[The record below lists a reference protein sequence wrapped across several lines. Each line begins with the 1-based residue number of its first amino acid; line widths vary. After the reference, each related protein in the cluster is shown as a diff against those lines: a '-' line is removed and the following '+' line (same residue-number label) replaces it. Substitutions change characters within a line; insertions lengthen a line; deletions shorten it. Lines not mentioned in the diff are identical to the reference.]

1 MSIKDLFDK
10 TKTYLPQT
18 NNKELLDNVESS
30 KNLVQKD
37 ILSNTFVPQIDYS
50 EPENFTKFGS
60 AYLYY
65 NSAIKRI
72 YDYFPYDGSDAEIN
86 EFINKSL
93 PHEKYIFDTLYPRTN
108 GYANFDGSSHISFKG
123 GPNASTYSQLDE
135 LFKSDASSKRV
146 QANLYE
152 TNVYQSDNK
161 PSDYGGGSRESNLK
175 CNFQNGVTVEF
186 WLKGPAPSSNS
197 KQTVFHLTNSSG
209 GDALTIY
216 LSGTA
221 DSPFHVS
228 LDNSGTPVFADQQI
242 GATPTTSSLTSW
254 SHYAISFK
262 SASAGITTKFYVDGK
277 LDETKNLGSAG
288 VNTLT
293 QKGTLGYIASGSSG
307 YLSASM
313 DEFRFWKTE
322 RDAYQIGVNYF
333 SQTRGGTNNDVSNTT
348 LGVYYKFNEGTTG
361 ISSLDNI
368 VLDYAGRITNGTWN
382 GTASR
387 TLESAIVEAGA
398 APSEFLDPIIY
409 DRHPSVI
416 SLKEDLES
424 KGRFYDSNNQNK
436 FLNYFPSWVIEE
448 SENDDES
455 QLEKVSHIIGAY
467 FDKLY
472 LQIQA
477 VTTLKQP
484 LYTSSSHK
492 PITFARNLPQSLG
505 LYTPEIFIDSEIIN
519 TISNKTE
526 DYNFETKLEDTKN
539 LIYLNLYNNLASI
552 FKSKGTEKAIKGV
565 LRTFYI
571 DDRILRLNTYSNK
584 ARYELRNN
592 VEQTI
597 KLNKFINF
605 NSSSNLN
612 AVIYQKQ
619 NPSDT
624 TNTIGYISG
633 SGVAG
638 YEFAYGATI
647 EADIT
652 FPEFNTRFDTV
663 DRRFTDV
670 SLFGV
675 VSASVT
681 SPDDTTFFATDNT
694 NFQVF
699 AIRDS
704 EKSKNV
710 HFKLTSSLSPNPLP
724 ELTSSNFF
732 GVYNDQDWNISVSVI
747 PNKSGSLKFVTGSD
761 DYDYTLR
768 FEGYNTLLGDVRES
782 FSVEETI
789 TKEKGENFLKN
800 AKRVY
805 AGAYR
810 QNITGSV
817 ATKSDVLV
825 SGVRYWTKTI
835 DQASKQQH
843 ALDFDNIGVT
853 DTSQNISALDTNTKD
868 LDVINQNTL
877 ALSWE
882 FGDIINADGSGNFYI
897 TDFSSGSATIRD
909 NYGWVGSISGYQ
921 HSGYGYGFA
930 ASKKAVDEKR
940 INIYKFVDPEKV
952 NSSDMVKVVTE
963 EEEVFG
969 IPEDVVS
976 YHHTLE
982 KSMYNVI
989 SEEMLK
995 FFAGVADF
1003 NNLIGEPVNRYRMN
1017 YKAMEKLRQA
1027 FFMRVN
1033 DVKEV
1038 EKFIEY
1044 YKWFDD
1050 SLGDIIR
1057 QLIPA
1062 SSVMSDNIF
1071 DVVESHVLER
1081 NKYQSKFPTIEF
1093 KAADPET
1100 PALGIREKTYDWE
1113 RGHHPVSDS
1122 QRENSLYWRLRAKRS
1137 ATTITSGDANVD
1149 SQRDTFI
1156 ETAGKYNNQP
1166 APTVSDK
1173 DRNTYSGQTYV
1184 LRHLSRPYK
1193 LKVDRRTNPP
1203 RIIKGGTNF
1212 EVNKNFEYHRA
1223 ALHPAGPVNT
1233 TDGVF
1238 IPKNVLLGFT
1248 DDLVQ
1253 LEDTTDP
1260 PKNPNVLVKRNIKI
1274 QSGRDWEDGVG
1285 YKNMKS
1291 DIVFPFNIISSSV
1304 TTGYNKEVVSRV
1316 TTNVEIVN
1324 LHNDVYGDDMEKP
1337 MQGPFTEYAVGG
1349 SQHRHIKLNDGGD
1362 NYLNRPEAWKIAL
1375 GLCEGVSGAIGMIG
1389 ADYPYPEANAVGAN
1403 PYPMTG
1409 AQKAYLYRDFVAKR
1423 PVNIKNIRHT
1433 TGSTILGNY
1442 NHNYDVVQA
1451 GSAFSTPRQFV
1462 EKQPTLPESTF
1473 DETTRYATSVR
1484 SILDIRR
1491 TNEGHT
1497 DFNGDYSVDYLHTAS
1512 GDSVI
1517 ISRFSAPGGIEVMTR
1532 GYQDFR
1538 SSTYSVYNALNARNQ
1553 TVRRSFQ
1560 GVSSSIVSETSGMR
1574 NFDHTGRDF
1583 GLMNLSARHSA
1594 RFFRDST
1601 LESSPGASY
1610 DERPSFHRTHRNNYL
1625 VPTSSFVLVP
1635 DGKGGFV
1642 DVLVDGSRPVYDNM
1656 NVQHQIPRSDR
1667 QYSWIS
1673 ASIVH
1678 RDPAD
1683 IRYAG
1688 FMKTGVDV
1696 APIDAPYYVITGT
1709 YVPFFDYVSASDP
1722 GSPIYQ
1728 NTTRL
1733 NLLVTDEIGLGQN
1746 VLGAQELQITPLT
1759 TLPEHRRLNALLIR
1773 RGDLY
1778 GWGNWRSVRNGDHP
1792 ILRIEHQQNKLS
1804 LYDNAQLT
1812 SYDMQPIG
1820 FSGRPVLLNAF
1831 KRTATSA
1838 DGASFD
1844 AENTITFK
1852 ISHNNK
1858 KYGFN
1863 EVALNNAT
1871 GLNPAGRDTSLD
1883 DFVTMIR
1890 DNPDYQLNWVSYTEN
1905 ILPSQ
1910 ANAGRSSVV
1919 FRDEYDNKY
1928 WRDSSDERE
1937 FIGNSIPS
1945 TFNLT
1950 VSQSSWPLD
1959 PPRNFQTRPDAP
1971 QYNVNTYI
1979 GGGELQNVYSQYFI
1993 NTTLLNQKR
2002 ESLSPAALYARK
2014 HMVSTVRSVVSP
2026 SGIQIPETGSY
2037 ISLQDST
2044 LDMFG
2049 GEANWE
2055 ADTLAG
2061 YLTNSAGT
2069 PGFVSSPSEPWF
2081 DSYSDFKS
2089 DLKFIAKDYAV
2100 VPEFRISE
2108 HVSDYNNLGTDA
2120 RIESMFEIVGTSKN
2134 SNTEGFYKDYSNSE
2148 FLRYFADIAESTET
2162 TPNEIRLVCKAV
2174 TRFNPYK
2181 GFYPAQRTIDIVE
2194 QFASSYRESLA
2205 AEAYGTSSYGTDLI
2219 ENSGSLLKPLTET
2232 LFAPGILF
2240 NTIKSGLS
2248 VDYPILSSPQAQS
2261 LNIEGENYVLSTDHS
2276 AGGGVGKYAGGV
2288 FWDKRAPFEAII
2300 QPDKYLAQTQIY
2312 DIEPHPSSSLATTA
2326 SIAAPAS
2333 DPTYTKMTDNFF
2345 AEIGNFFL
2353 KDSEYSTIKSSVIE
2367 DGITFESGAVYG
2379 ARLKMRRSL
2388 TGSRTYQYDYDSRGV
2403 SGSTSYFGIN
2413 GMKVSASS
2421 GLNQGLTDNSIALP
2435 QDPKNN
2441 SSLHETFTMYSRTT
2455 AFGPAITGRDSMDE
2469 NSGSLDSLSGYN
2481 WSFTPPYYHGEAWT
2495 DMIFYPDHTK
2505 TYTLEQILSE
2515 IKVVHW
2521 RVDPGSADAQIVGG
2535 NNARIYGPS
2544 NVNDNAMQ
2552 LDSCLN
2558 LFGVERMP
2566 FEETNQSNL
2575 QTTTRNT
2582 TAGKRWVI
2590 QPKAETPMMDFGD
2603 TGPRPITSGSGTLT
2617 LPDSFATGSVPRGMW
2632 HQFGLLPDSP
2642 TKGIFLEIGDI
2653 PTNWLRFHYK
2663 VTQEDS
2669 VYNNQN
2675 SSSLGDKLYLDMK
2688 SLTDFMGFEQDSVRL
2703 GELKEKTTIREAIV
2717 AIPYIT
2723 GLNGDCGDNLSGQL
2737 VADQKQF
2744 FGIPR
2749 ERIQAAVDKGT
2760 TFGDSEISAGDSVRN
2775 IIENVKRY
2783 VLPPQFDFVANSDIE
2798 PIVMYFF
2805 EFGYELDK
2813 DDLSYIWQNLAP
2825 RDYKK
2830 IEKKTQFSAHKLAP
2844 NELLQPE
2851 DVIENNNLRWMVF
2864 KVKQRGMS
2872 KYADKIYTQAGRTDR
2887 KATTPNGYDI
2897 SFNWPYDYVSF
2908 VEMINMDVEVMM
2920 DNKPQM
2926 KATETTIA
2934 KTTLPKTINQ
2944 DKVNEA
2950 LEDKIIED
2958 VLNTSGI
2965 RR

>member
-1 MSIKDLFDK
+1 M
-10 TKTYLPQT
+10 
-18 NNKELLDNVESS
+18 
-30 KNLVQKD
+30 
-37 ILSNTFVPQIDYS
+37 
-50 EPENFTKFGS
+50 
-60 AYLYY
+60 
-65 NSAIKRI
+65 
-72 YDYFPYDGSDAEIN
+72 
-86 EFINKSL
+86 
-93 PHEKYIFDTLYPRTN
+93 
-108 GYANFDGSSHISFKG
+108 
-123 GPNASTYSQLDE
+123 
-135 LFKSDASSKRV
+135 
-146 QANLYE
+146 
-152 TNVYQSDNK
+152 
-161 PSDYGGGSRESNLK
+161 
-175 CNFQNGVTVEF
+175 
-186 WLKGPAPSSNS
+186 
-197 KQTVFHLTNSSG
+197 
-209 GDALTIY
+209 
-216 LSGTA
+216 
-221 DSPFHVS
+221 
-228 LDNSGTPVFADQQI
+228 
-242 GATPTTSSLTSW
+242 
-254 SHYAISFK
+254 
-262 SASAGITTKFYVDGK
+262 
-277 LDETKNLGSAG
+277 
-288 VNTLT
+288 
-293 QKGTLGYIASGSSG
+293 
-307 YLSASM
+307 
-313 DEFRFWKTE
+313 
-322 RDAYQIGVNYF
+322 
-333 SQTRGGTNNDVSNTT
+333 
-348 LGVYYKFNEGTTG
+348 
-361 ISSLDNI
+361 
-368 VLDYAGRITNGTWN
+368 
-382 GTASR
+382 
-387 TLESAIVEAGA
+387 
-398 APSEFLDPIIY
+398 
-409 DRHPSVI
+409 
-416 SLKEDLES
+416 
-424 KGRFYDSNNQNK
+424 
-436 FLNYFPSWVIEE
+436 
-448 SENDDES
+448 
-455 QLEKVSHIIGAY
+455 
-467 FDKLY
+467 
-472 LQIQA
+472 
-477 VTTLKQP
+477 
-484 LYTSSSHK
+484 
-492 PITFARNLPQSLG
+492 
-505 LYTPEIFIDSEIIN
+505 
-519 TISNKTE
+519 
-526 DYNFETKLEDTKN
+526 
-539 LIYLNLYNNLASI
+539 
-552 FKSKGTEKAIKGV
+552 
-565 LRTFYI
+565 
-571 DDRILRLNTYSNK
+571 
-584 ARYELRNN
+584 
-592 VEQTI
+592 
-597 KLNKFINF
+597 
-605 NSSSNLN
+605 
-612 AVIYQKQ
+612 
-619 NPSDT
+619 
-624 TNTIGYISG
+624 
-633 SGVAG
+633 
-638 YEFAYGATI
+638 
-647 EADIT
+647 
-652 FPEFNTRFDTV
+652 
-663 DRRFTDV
+663 
-670 SLFGV
+670 
-675 VSASVT
+675 SASVT
-681 SPDDTTFFATDNT
+681 SPDDTTFFGTDNT

-699 AIRDS
+699 AIRDT

-710 HFKLTSSLSPNPLP
+710 RFKLTSSLSPNPLP

-761 DYDYTLR
+761 DYNYTLR

-782 FSVEETI
+782 FSVEEAI

-817 ATKSDVLV
+817 VTKSDVLV

-835 DQASKQQH
+835 DRASKQQH

-853 DTSQNISALDTNTKD
+853 DTSQNISAFDTNTKD
-868 LDVINQNTL
+868 LDVTNQNTL

-882 FGDIINADGSGNFYI
+882 FGDITNADGSGNFYI

-1137 ATTITSGDANVD
+1137 STTITSGDTNID

-1156 ETAGKYNNQP
+1156 ETADKYNTQP

-1203 RIIKGGTNF
+1203 RIFKGGVNF
-1212 EVNKNFEYHRA
+1212 EVNKNFDYHRA

-1233 TDGVF
+1233 TDNIF

-1291 DIVFPFNIISSSV
+1291 DIVFPFNIVSSSV
-1304 TTGYNKEVVSRV
+1304 RTGYNKQVVERV
-1316 TTNVEIVN
+1316 AANIEIVN
-1324 LHNDVYGDDMEKP
+1324 LHNDVYGDDMERP

-1349 SQHRHIKLNDGGD
+1349 LQHRHIKLNDGND

-1375 GLCEGVSGAIGMIG
+1375 GKCPNTDGAIGMVG

-1462 EKQPTLPESTF
+1462 EKQPTLPANTF
-1473 DETTRYATSVR
+1473 DETTRHATSVR

-1517 ISRFSAPGGIEVMTR
+1517 ISKFSAPGGIEVMTK

-1538 SSTYSVYNALNARNQ
+1538 SSTYSVYNAMNARNL
-1553 TVRRSFQ
+1553 TVRRPFQ
-1560 GVSSSIVSETSGMR
+1560 GVSSSIVSETSGLR
-1574 NFDHTGRDF
+1574 VYDIHGRDF
-1583 GLMNLSARHSA
+1583 GLMNHSTRHAA

-1601 LESSPGASY
+1601 LESNPGTSY
-1610 DERPSFHRTHRNNYL
+1610 DERPSFHRTHRNNIVKAREIVTSTSNTYQNNNSLYFTNAQDQKSVATDNFSLTSGNMTFSFWIYDFKAYSPAKHIFSLNMPTGSLDNQFSPLSILLSNNSTNSQIVLAVSDADETTRSAQKRWLTSDVVPNNQWAHVFITWDGDATSAPSIYINNTASAL
-1625 VPTSSFVLVP
+1625 VEIVGYNGSINLNYTSNHKHSIGRGSNWMEQVANQGRDFMIDEFGFWNGQLSEANRNSLYNSGSYYNIETDP
-1635 DGKGGFV
+1635 DGVKTSDMYFYLRMGDLDGDPPV
-1642 DVLVDGSRPVYDNM
+1642 GNLVTGKIILDASDNARNFTASVNTVGQLQLTGSTFDTFSETVTKTNRTYVCDEKYDNFF
-1656 NVQHQIPRSDR
+1656 VSHQIPRSDR
-1667 QYSWIS
+1667 QYAWITS
-1673 ASIVH
+1673 SITNH
-1678 RDPAD
+1678 GCENSPRHWGYMPTAP
-1683 IRYAG
+1683 G
-1688 FMKTGVDV
+1688 PV
-1696 APIDAPYYVITGT
+1696 APIAAPYYRIGRSG
-1709 YVPFFDYVSASDP
+1709 YSPFFDYVSASFTTA
-1722 GSPIYQ
+1722 SIFQ

-1733 NLLVTDEIGLGQN
+1733 NLLVTDETGFGTN
-1746 VLGAQELQITPLT
+1746 VLGQDPPRSALVSGLDEAHKLNTLLT
-1759 TLPEHRRLNALLIR
+1759 R
-1773 RGDLY
+1773 RGDNY

-1792 ILRIEHQQNKLS
+1792 LLRIEHQQNQLS
-1804 LYDNAQLT
+1804 LYDNTQIT
-1812 SYDMQPIG
+1812 KYNMQPIG

-1838 DGASFD
+1838 DGTSFD

-1871 GLNPAGRDTSLD
+1871 GLNPAGRDTSLN
-1883 DFVTMIR
+1883 DFVSMIK
-1890 DNPDYQLNWVSYTEN
+1890 DNAEYQLNWVSYTEN

-1910 ANAGRSSVV
+1910 ANAGRTSVT

-1928 WRDSSDERE
+1928 WRDISDERE
-1937 FIGNSIPS
+1937 FLGNSIPN

-1971 QYNVNTYI
+1971 QYNVNTYV

-1993 NTTLLNQKR
+1993 NTTNLNDKR

-2026 SGIQIPETGSY
+2026 SGIRIPETGSY

-2108 HVSDYNNLGTDA
+2108 HVSDYNNLGTNA

-2219 ENSGSLLKPLTET
+2219 ENSGSLLKPLAET

-2261 LNIEGENYVLSTDHS
+2261 LNIEGQNYVLSTVHS
-2276 AGGGVGKYAGGV
+2276 AGGGVANM
-2288 FWDKRAPFEAII
+2288 
-2300 QPDKYLAQTQIY
+2300 LAAYSGI
-2312 DIEPHPSSSLATTA
+2312 
-2326 SIAAPAS
+2326 
-2333 DPTYTKMTDNFF
+2333 
-2345 AEIGNFFL
+2345 
-2353 KDSEYSTIKSSVIE
+2353 SEHH
-2367 DGITFESGAVYG
+2367 
-2379 ARLKMRRSL
+2379 LRRSFSL
-2388 TGSRTYQYDYDSRGV
+2388 I
-2403 SGSTSYFGIN
+2403 STS
-2413 GMKVSASS
+2413 
-2421 GLNQGLTDNSIALP
+2421 
-2435 QDPKNN
+2435 PK
-2441 SSLHETFTMYSRTT
+2441 LKFM
-2455 AFGPAITGRDSMDE
+2455 
-2469 NSGSLDSLSGYN
+2469 
-2481 WSFTPPYYHGEAWT
+2481 
-2495 DMIFYPDHTK
+2495 
-2505 TYTLEQILSE
+2505 ILS
-2515 IKVVHW
+2515 HTPL
-2521 RVDPGSADAQIVGG
+2521 RVWLP
-2535 NNARIYGPS
+2535 RL
-2544 NVNDNAMQ
+2544 Q
-2552 LDSCLN
+2552 LLRP
-2558 LFGVERMP
+2558 L
-2566 FEETNQSNL
+2566 L
-2575 QTTTRNT
+2575 
-2582 TAGKRWVI
+2582 I
-2590 QPKAETPMMDFGD
+2590 Q
-2603 TGPRPITSGSGTLT
+2603 
-2617 LPDSFATGSVPRGMW
+2617 
-2632 HQFGLLPDSP
+2632 H
-2642 TKGIFLEIGDI
+2642 
-2653 PTNWLRFHYK
+2653 
-2663 VTQEDS
+2663 TQ
-2669 VYNNQN
+2669 
-2675 SSSLGDKLYLDMK
+2675 
-2688 SLTDFMGFEQDSVRL
+2688 R
-2703 GELKEKTTIREAIV
+2703 
-2717 AIPYIT
+2717 
-2723 GLNGDCGDNLSGQL
+2723 
-2737 VADQKQF
+2737 
-2744 FGIPR
+2744 
-2749 ERIQAAVDKGT
+2749 
-2760 TFGDSEISAGDSVRN
+2760 
-2775 IIENVKRY
+2775 
-2783 VLPPQFDFVANSDIE
+2783 
-2798 PIVMYFF
+2798 
-2805 EFGYELDK
+2805 
-2813 DDLSYIWQNLAP
+2813 
-2825 RDYKK
+2825 
-2830 IEKKTQFSAHKLAP
+2830 
-2844 NELLQPE
+2844 
-2851 DVIENNNLRWMVF
+2851 
-2864 KVKQRGMS
+2864 
-2872 KYADKIYTQAGRTDR
+2872 
-2887 KATTPNGYDI
+2887 
-2897 SFNWPYDYVSF
+2897 
-2908 VEMINMDVEVMM
+2908 
-2920 DNKPQM
+2920 
-2926 KATETTIA
+2926 
-2934 KTTLPKTINQ
+2934 
-2944 DKVNEA
+2944 
-2950 LEDKIIED
+2950 
-2958 VLNTSGI
+2958 
-2965 RR
+2965 